1 MKYDENKVGKIENKY
16 GSILFRTGLGYMM
29 DKGMDFCSNLVDE
42 DIEKVKGNA
51 MMTAEFVQDM
61 IRCAKELSQL
71 SLWEDIIPYIK
82 EYIHVDGCE
91 DYKEKSRRMLT
102 IAYNAICLGQLD
114 EIYDKDDLMCELGC
128 EEEEYD
134 EIMEF

>member
-16 GSILFRTGLGYMM
+16 GSILFRTGLGYMI

-42 DIEKVKGNA
+42 DIEQVKGNA

-82 EYIHVDGCE
+82 EHVSVYGCE
-91 DYKEKSRRMLT
+91 DYKEKSNRMLT

-114 EIYDKDDLMCELGC
+114 EIYDRDDLLCELGC
-128 EEEEYD
+128 TEEEYE
-134 EIMEF
+134 EIME